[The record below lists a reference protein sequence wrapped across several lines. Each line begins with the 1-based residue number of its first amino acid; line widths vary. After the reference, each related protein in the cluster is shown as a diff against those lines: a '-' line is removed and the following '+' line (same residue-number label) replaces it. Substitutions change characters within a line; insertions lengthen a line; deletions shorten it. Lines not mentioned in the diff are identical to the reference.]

1 VIDHQCAPL
10 QRYEQRQ
17 INNYNIEVNLDK
29 FDPKLDPKEWNN
41 HTLKG
46 ADAKNEE
53 TIELRSKQIK
63 KMKTER
69 LRKFYEEI
77 MTDIVTYSK
86 SE

>member
-1 VIDHQCAPL
+1 MIDHQCAPL

-17 INNYNIEVNLDK
+17 INNYNIEVN
-29 FDPKLDPKEWNN
+29 LDPKEWNN